1 MPPSPPS
8 DDRSLELADEFSE
21 FCASLAAAD
30 AEFLLVGAYAVA
42 LHGAPRFTGDFDV
55 LVRPT
60 PANGLKVLA
69 AIEAFGFPAAPL
81 RPESFADPSM
91 LVEMG
96 VPPLQIH
103 VMTSISGVTWDQ
115 AWTGRSVAR
124 LGTLDVPVIGRREL
138 LANKRAAGRPKD
150 LADIDALDG
159 E

>member
-1 MPPSPPS
+1 MPPSHSS

-42 LHGAPRFTGDFDV
+42 AHGAPRFTGDFDL

-60 PANGLKVLA
+60 SENGTRVLA
-69 AIEAFGFPAAPL
+69 AIAAFGFPIGPL
-81 RPESFADPSM
+81 TPESFVQPAT

-103 VMTSISGVTWDQ
+103 VMTSISGVSWEE
-115 AWTGRSVAR
+115 AWAGRTPVRFGGTEVA
-124 LGTLDVPVIGRREL
+124 VIGRREL
-138 LANKRAAGRPKD
+138 LQNKKAAGRPKD
-150 LADIDALDG
+150 LADVEALDG
-159 E
+159 D

>member
-1 MPPSPPS
+1 LPPSLPS

-21 FCASLAAAD
+21 FCASLVAAD
-30 AEFLLVGAYAVA
+30 VEFLLVGAYAVA

-60 PANGLKVLA
+60 VANGRKVLA
-69 AIEAFGFPAAPL
+69 AIEAFGFPIDPL
-81 RPESFADPSM
+81 GDESFADPAT

-103 VMTSISGVTWDQ
+103 VMTSISGVTWDE
-115 AWTGRSVAR
+115 AWSGRTVVR
-124 LGTLDVPVIGRREL
+124 LGAQDVPVIGRHEL

-159 E
+159 Q